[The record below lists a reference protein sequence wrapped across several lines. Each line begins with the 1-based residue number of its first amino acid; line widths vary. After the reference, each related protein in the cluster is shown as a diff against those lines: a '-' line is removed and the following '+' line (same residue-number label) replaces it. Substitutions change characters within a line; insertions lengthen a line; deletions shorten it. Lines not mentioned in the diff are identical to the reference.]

1 MRLRSEENM
10 NQNFQMDY
18 YRMMGRQWGLRG
30 YLDLFL
36 HHELR
41 YLLFLRNRK
50 RSPLT
55 TLRNIRWG
63 RRYGL
68 EILSN
73 QIGGGLYLGHAHN
86 INVNPGAVIG
96 KNCNLNKGAT
106 LGAQKRGKKAGS
118 PVLGDD
124 VWVGTNA
131 VIVGHVHI
139 GSDVLIA
146 PNAYVNFDVP
156 DHSVVIGNPGVV
168 HSKNHAT
175 EDYISNRV

>member
-1 MRLRSEENM
+1 M

-18 YRMMGRQWGLRG
+18 FRMTGRQWGLRG
-30 YLDLFL
+30 YLDLCL
-36 HHELR
+36 CHELR

-50 RSPLT
+50 RSVLC
-55 TLRNIRWG
+55 TLRNLRWG
-63 RRYGL
+63 RKYGL

-73 QIGGGLYLGHAHN
+73 QIGQGLYLGHAHN

-96 KNCNLNKGAT
+96 RNCNLSKGAT
-106 LGAQKRGKKAGS
+106 IGAQKRGKYAGS

-131 VIVGHVHI
+131 VIVGSVHI

-156 DHSVVIGNPGVV
+156 DHSVVIGNPGVI
-168 HSKNHAT
+168 HSKDHAT
-175 EDYISNRV
+175 DGYIENRV

>member
-1 MRLRSEENM
+1 M
-10 NQNFQMDY
+10 NRNFQMDY
-18 YRMMGRQWGLRG
+18 YRMTGRQWGLRG
-30 YLDLFL
+30 YMDLL
-36 HHELR
+36 LYHELR

-50 RSPLT
+50 RGLVS
-55 TLRNIRWG
+55 TLRNLRWG
-63 RRYGL
+63 RKYGL

-73 QIGGGLYLGHAHN
+73 HIGAGLYLGHAHN

-106 LGAQKRGKKAGS
+106 IGAQKRGKNSGS
-118 PVLGDD
+118 PVLGND
-124 VWVGTNA
+124 VWVGSNA
-131 VIVGHVHI
+131 VIVGSVHI
-139 GSDVLIA
+139 GSDVMIA

-168 HSKNHAT
+168 HSRNFAT